1 MSGLSRIFA
10 VLKRSTPP
18 LNTGVFL
25 MAKQQTFGDKLKKKS
40 IDSRINVKI
49 IKGFRSDKGS
59 IKFVERFVKVNDLAE
74 VDKIDISK

>member
-1 MSGLSRIFA
+1 
-10 VLKRSTPP
+10 
-18 LNTGVFL
+18 

-40 IDSRINVKI
+40 ADSRINVKI

>member
-1 MSGLSRIFA
+1 
-10 VLKRSTPP
+10 
-18 LNTGVFL
+18 
-25 MAKQQTFGDKLKKKS
+25 MAKQQTFGDKLKKKA

-59 IKFVERFVKVNDLAE
+59 VKFVERFVKVNDLAE

>member
-1 MSGLSRIFA
+1 
-10 VLKRSTPP
+10 
-18 LNTGVFL
+18 
-25 MAKQQTFGDKLKKKS
+25 MAKQQTFGDKLKKKAV
-40 IDSRINVKI
+40 DSRINVKI